1 MIFLTT
7 GTQFPFD
14 RLVKYIDEWAH
25 IKEEECFAQIG
36 TSIYKPINIIYQKF
50 LSPNEF
56 NEKLSNARILI
67 GHAGTG
73 TIISGMKKNIPVII
87 MPRLVHLNEHRS
99 EHQKPMTEL
108 IGRIPG
114 LYIAHNK
121 TELYEHLDKKNL
133 KRIKMND
140 HLIGETK
147 TKLKLE
153 INRIIKCST
162 Q

>member
-14 RLVKYIDEWAH
+14 RLVQYIDEWAH

-36 TSIYKPINIIYQKF
+36 TSIYKPVNIIYQKF

-108 IGRIPG
+108 IGKIPG
-114 LYIAHNK
+114 LYIANNK
-121 TELYEHLDKKNL
+121 KELYKHLENK
-133 KRIKMND
+133 
-140 HLIGETK
+140 
-147 TKLKLE
+147 KLKKIETNEKIIELTTKKLKYE
-153 INRIIKCST
+153 IDRIMK
-162 Q
+162 